1 MTIIQSVKYLWIILC
16 FFLCSPAWAA
26 QKARIAEPEIEVY
39 QAADFD
45 SEILDLVRQNESYLV
60 SNKSYGPFYR
70 IRLNDG
76 RIGYIVDYALDIEG
90 RGRVKAR
97 DFDQLELAE
106 ARKKQSSES
115 QARQQEIDDDEES
128 FFGETYRGPFV
139 QLLNYHEKSF
149 GGEQIANLYTIGYK
163 SVSQLAW
170 SAMATL
176 GAPAYYAEKTGGSA
190 SGFQLWGDLG
200 ISNNIANIQRNE
212 IRVGVT
218 LFAHLAAIKVNTP
231 ARSYDL
237 HDVTAGL
244 ALEGSFLYKF
254 DRHALDFS
262 VKYFFDRASYAGFG
276 LGVLF

>member
-1 MTIIQSVKYLWIILC
+1 MKYLWFILC
-16 FFLCSPAWAA
+16 FSVGCSAWSV
-26 QKARIAEPEIEVY
+26 QKARIVEPEIEVY

-45 SEILDLVRQNESYLV
+45 SEILEVVREGENYLV

-70 IRLNDG
+70 IKLKDG

-90 RGRVKAR
+90 RGRVQAR

-106 ARKKQSSES
+106 AKKKQSSES
-115 QARQQEIDDDEES
+115 RARQQEIDDDEES
-128 FFGETYRGPFV
+128 FFGDTYQGPFV

-149 GGEQIANLYTIGYK
+149 GGEQIANLYTVGYK
-163 SVSQLAW
+163 SVNQLAW

-176 GAPAYYAEKTGGSA
+176 GAPAFYAEKTGGSA
-190 SGFQLWGDLG
+190 SGFQLWGDIG
-200 ISNNIANIQRNE
+200 ISNTIANIQRNE
-212 IRVGVT
+212 IRLGVT

-244 ALEGSFLYKF
+244 ALEGSFFVKF